1 MLIAHRSLLIANL
14 KGWDMKTIIDFLKD
28 EEGAT
33 MAEYGLLAVLIAVA
47 CVGAVTALGGNVH
60 ALFDNSVTQFP

>member
-1 MLIAHRSLLIANL
+1 
-14 KGWDMKTIIDFLKD
+14 MKTIIDFLKD